1 VRGPCSRR
9 RTVYRPSWPSL
20 EAADANAQ
28 DCARC
33 RARQGRRCRSGHHG
47 PSFR

>member
-20 EAADANAQ
+20 EAADANA
-28 DCARC
+28 
-33 RARQGRRCRSGHHG
+33 
-47 PSFR
+47 